1 MSGTERPQRS
11 PEQGTDRV
19 DRGRRRFSPLAVA
32 TVAAAVLIAGGG
44 GAYLAT
50 SASGGGSGSDGGGG
64 SGTPKG
70 GDRNPPPLAL
80 DEPAGADQPAGSAEG
95 GAPGI
100 APGEPDPRGFV
111 YRATGPLPDGP
122 GTARVYRP
130 SGEVT
135 ADGVSRLAGALGLAG
150 APRQDGTYWKVGT
163 DKDGSGPLLQ
173 VARQAPGTWTSAR
186 FGPASGGDDCRKGES
201 CPSDNCVKVTSCAG
215 GGSGDSGSSGDT
227 GAGAVSEEAAKKAAA
242 PVLKAAGQGDA
253 TLDAGQLMGAVR
265 VVNADPVVGG
275 LPTYGWSTGI
285 QVGADGQ
292 VVGGMGQLAAP
303 EEGAAY
309 PVISADKALEEL
321 NRTSGDLRVPGPIVD
336 CATSMPLEKPLEKPL
351 EDGPSA
357 DPCAPRTV
365 ADAAPVEIGRAV
377 FGLALRSSGGQ
388 GVLVPA
394 WLFEVV
400 PGGGTPPYTLAQTAV
415 APEFLT
421 KSAPEDSPA
430 PERKPGGGLGFT
442 SYGVDGRTLKLR
454 FMGGVCGSYAAVADE
469 SGTAVTVRLSYTE
482 PAPGTVCITLA
493 KEQTVSVRLAEPLG
507 GRQVIDRASG
517 ERMPRL

>member
-1 MSGTERPQRS
+1 MSGTERPQHS
-11 PEQGTDRV
+11 LEQGTDRA
-19 DRGRRRFSPLAVA
+19 DRARRRFSPLAVA
-32 TVAAAVLIAGGG
+32 MVAAAVLIAGGG

-50 SASGGGSGSDGGGG
+50 SGSGGESGADGGG

-70 GDRNPPPLAL
+70 ERGDRYPSPLAL
-80 DEPAGADQPAGSAEG
+80 DEPAGATEG
-95 GAPGI
+95 GAPGV

-135 ADGVSRLAGALGLAG
+135 AAEVAGLAGALGLAG
-150 APRQDGTYWKVGT
+150 APRPDGEYWKVGT
-163 DKDGSGPLLQ
+163 EKDGSGPLLR
-173 VARQAPGTWTSAR
+173 VARQAPGTWTFAR

-201 CPSDNCVKVTSCAG
+201 CQGDNCLKVTSCAG
-215 GGSGDSGSSGDT
+215 GGPDGTAGS
-227 GAGAVSEEAAKKAAA
+227 GAGAVSEAVAKKAAA

-253 TLDAGQLMGAVR
+253 ALDAGQLMGAVR

-275 LPTYGWSTGI
+275 LPTHGWSTGI

-292 VVGGMGQLAAP
+292 VVGGTGQLAAP
-303 EEGAAY
+303 REGAAY
-309 PVISADKALEEL
+309 PVIGADKALEEL
-321 NRTSGDLRVPGPIVD
+321 NRTSGDLRGSGPVVD
-336 CATSMPLEKPLEKPL
+336 CATSMPLEKPA
-351 EDGPSA
+351 EDGRST

-365 ADAAPVEIGRAV
+365 VDAEPVEIGRAV

-415 APEFLT
+415 APDFLT
-421 KSAPEDSPA
+421 KTAPESSPA
-430 PERKPGGGLGFT
+430 PGREPGGGLGFT
-442 SYGVDGRTLKLR
+442 SYGVDGRTLELR

-469 SGTAVTVRLSYTE
+469 SDTAVTVRLSHTE

-517 ERMPRL
+517 ERMPRF

>member
-11 PEQGTDRV
+11 PGQGTDRA
-19 DRGRRRFSPLAVA
+19 DRARRRFSPLAVA

-50 SASGGGSGSDGGGG
+50 SGAGGESGADGGGG

-70 GDRNPPPLAL
+70 DRGDRNPSPLAL
-80 DEPAGADQPAGSAEG
+80 DEPAGATEG

-130 SGEVT
+130 SNEVT
-135 ADGVSRLAGALGLAG
+135 SAEVARLAGALGLAG
-150 APRQDGTYWKVGT
+150 APRPDGAYWKVGT

-173 VARQAPGTWTSAR
+173 VARQAPGTWTFAR
-186 FGPASGGDDCRKGES
+186 FGPATGGDDC
-201 CPSDNCVKVTSCAG
+201 VKVASCAG
-215 GGSGDSGSSGDT
+215 GGPGGTSDSGGTGGSGGS
-227 GAGAVSEEAAKKAAA
+227 GAGAVSEAVAKKAAA
-242 PVLKAAGQGDA
+242 PVLRAAGQGGA
-253 TLDAGQLMGAVR
+253 ALDAGQLMGAVR

-275 LPTYGWSTGI
+275 LPTHGWSTGI

-292 VVGGMGQLAAP
+292 VVGGTGQLAAP
-303 EEGAAY
+303 QEGAAY
-309 PVISADKALEEL
+309 PVIGADKALEEL
-321 NRTSGDLRVPGPIVD
+321 NRVSGDLRGSGPIVD
-336 CATSMPLEKPLEKPL
+336 CATSVPLEKPV
-351 EDGPSA
+351 DGGRST

-365 ADAAPVEIGRAV
+365 VDAEPVDIGRAV

-421 KSAPEDSPA
+421 KAAPESSPA
-430 PERKPGGGLGFT
+430 PEREPGGGLGFT
-442 SYGVDGRTLKLR
+442 SYGVRGRTLDLR

-469 SGTAVTVRLSYTE
+469 SGTAVTVRLSHTE